1 MNYENL
7 RQNISQK
14 LTISDEEFE
23 LFCSKVKVTNLKKK
37 QILLNEGDVCR
48 YASFVNKGAARG
60 FVVND
65 KFEEKTILLCIEDW
79 WAVDYYSYITGQ
91 PSQWTIET
99 IEDTEFF
106 QMTFADLESI
116 FDRAPM
122 IERFIRLMAQNAFV
136 ASQTRLMQMMT
147 NAADKRYEQFIVKYP
162 QFLQRFPQYMVASYL
177 NITPEHLSVVRAKHL
192 KK

>member
-1 MNYENL
+1 MNFDNL

-14 LTISDEEFE
+14 LTISDEEFA
-23 LFCSKVKVTNLKKK
+23 LFCTKIRVKNFKKK
-37 QILLNEGDVCR
+37 EILLNEGEVCR
-48 YASFVNKGAARG
+48 YASFINKGAIRG

-65 KFEEKTILLCIEDW
+65 KFEEKTILLGIEDW
-79 WAVDYYSYITGQ
+79 WAVDFYSYITGL

-116 FDRAPM
+116 FDQAPK
-122 IERFIRLMAQNAFV
+122 IERYIRLMAQNAFV

-147 NAADKRYEQFIVKYP
+147 NAADKR
-162 QFLQRFPQYMVASYL
+162 
-177 NITPEHLSVVRAKHL
+177 
-192 KK
+192 